1 LLDRTGDGLITS
13 YDGMVSVLIDT
24 TGLGQPD
31 FAVELDREGRLVS
44 HTALTVYAD
53 PDGDDLDDLGPEV
66 TFEGEPVLEAL
77 GDGALLG
84 RRCRCDKPW
93 LDGGDNCG
101 RCGCPGAR
109 HAGGRLLT
117 VC

>member
-13 YDGMVSVLIDT
+13 HDGLVSVLIDT

-53 PDGDDLDDLGPEV
+53 DPEEDGLGDLGPEV
-66 TFEGEPVLEAL
+66 TVEGEPVLEAL
-77 GDGALLG
+77 QDGALLG
-84 RRCRCDKPW
+84 RRCRCDSRGW
-93 LDGGDNCG
+93 TSAGIARGAVV
-101 RCGCPGAR
+101 RCPSRRPREGPSC
-109 HAGGRLLT
+109 
-117 VC
+117 